1 MDQCIPANTYNK
13 IVSGNQKAADD
24 DPMDESP
31 ITVANL
37 YLWIFRRLRK
47 LHPRFCRPSID
58 VQGPKRSADRRHFL
72 ISIIRLSAKG
82 TDGVM
87 KRRCFRLKLMF
98 AILFTG
104 VLGILQRPWR

>member
-47 LHPRFCRPSID
+47 LTPGSAGRPSMYK
-58 VQGPKRSADRRHFL
+58 VPKDLLIGAIFSFL
-72 ISIIRLSAKG
+72 
-82 TDGVM
+82 
-87 KRRCFRLKLMF
+87 
-98 AILFTG
+98 LFF
-104 VLGILQRPWR
+104 VFLYDP

>member
-47 LHPRFCRPSID
+47 LHPRFCAIFS
-58 VQGPKRSADRRHFL
+58 FL
-72 ISIIRLSAKG
+72 
-82 TDGVM
+82 
-87 KRRCFRLKLMF
+87 
-98 AILFTG
+98 LFF
-104 VLGILQRPWR
+104 VFLYDP